1 MVEPQP
7 SKLVTWVRFPS
18 PAPPEKRLAL
28 FLRGNDAGRFF
39 ALLIFA
45 TEARIPLFPMPQ
57 SLTIKARRVYNSNI
71 CGLFH
76 RRFDEVKHMLKV
88 LKGMKDVLPAESA
101 RWRAL
106 EREMRKAALMAG
118 YREIRTPVLEHT
130 ELFARS
136 AGESSDV
143 VRKEM
148 YTFLDK
154 GDRSVT
160 LKPESTAGTVRAFL
174 ESGLYAQ
181 ALPLKMY
188 YVNAPHFRYE
198 APQSGRLREHH
209 QFGMECFG
217 AAEPSADAEL
227 IWLVVRLLD
236 SFGLKNLSVRINSI
250 GCPNCRP
257 AYQKAFRE
265 YLAARKDQLCRT
277 CQERMEINPM
287 RTLDCKE
294 EGCKLALADAP
305 VMLDHLC
312 DECRA
317 HFELL
322 KKYLDEAGIHYAVDP
337 RIVRGLDYY
346 TKTVFE
352 VITATP
358 NGELTVCG
366 GGRYD
371 GLVQELGGPAI
382 PAVGFGMG
390 IERVLM
396 LLDALEPG
404 ECRLQ
409 IEDETPQVFVACLNR
424 QLSLQAFSLLRRFR
438 EAGLRA
444 DMDHQA
450 RSLKAQFKYAD
461 KLGAKY
467 VVVLG
472 DDEIERGVV
481 KLRDMSTRE
490 EWEAP
495 LETAAEALRE
505 RM

>member
-1 MVEPQP
+1 
-7 SKLVTWVRFPS
+7 
-18 PAPPEKRLAL
+18 
-28 FLRGNDAGRFF
+28 
-39 ALLIFA
+39 
-45 TEARIPLFPMPQ
+45 
-57 SLTIKARRVYNSNI
+57 
-71 CGLFH
+71 
-76 RRFDEVKHMLKV
+76 MLKV

-322 KKYLDEAGIHYAVDP
+322 KQYLDEAGIHYAVDP

-409 IEDETPQVFVACLNR
+409 IEDETPQVFVARLNR

-467 VVVLG
+467 VAVLG

-505 RM
+505 RL

>member
-1 MVEPQP
+1 
-7 SKLVTWVRFPS
+7 
-18 PAPPEKRLAL
+18 
-28 FLRGNDAGRFF
+28 
-39 ALLIFA
+39 
-45 TEARIPLFPMPQ
+45 
-57 SLTIKARRVYNSNI
+57 
-71 CGLFH
+71 
-76 RRFDEVKHMLKV
+76 MLCKV

-106 EREMRKAALMAG
+106 EREMRKMALLNG
-118 YREIRTPVLEHT
+118 YREIRTPVVEHT

-148 YTFLDK
+148 YTFMDK
-154 GDRSVT
+154 GERSIT

-181 ALPLKMY
+181 ALPCKMY
-188 YVNAPHFRYE
+188 YINAPHFRYE

-217 AAEPSADAEL
+217 ASQPSADAEL
-227 IWLVVRLLD
+227 IVLVINLLS

-250 GCPNCRP
+250 GCLECRP
-257 AYQKAFRE
+257 TYQQNFRE
-265 YLAARKDQLCRT
+265 YLQGKKEQLCRT

-294 EGCKLALADAP
+294 KACKEALTDAP
-305 VMLDHLC
+305 EMLGHLC
-312 DECRA
+312 DECQE
-317 HFELL
+317 HFEQL
-322 KKYLDEAGIHYAVDP
+322 KKYLEAAGVKYTVDP

-352 VITATP
+352 IVTGTA

-371 GLVQELGGPAI
+371 KLVEEIGGPSI

-396 LLDALEPG
+396 LLDALEQDELLLEIEEEVP
-404 ECRLQ
+404 Q
-409 IEDETPQVFVACLNR
+409 IFVACLNKS
-424 QLSLQAFSLLRRFR
+424 LSLQAFGVTRSFR
-438 EAGLRA
+438 DAGIRA
-444 DMDHQA
+444 EMDHQG

-461 KLGAKY
+461 KLGAKFIAI
-467 VVVLG
+467 LA
-472 DDEIERGVV
+472 DDELARGVL
-481 KLRDMSTRE
+481 KLRDMATKE
-490 EWEAP
+490 EWEVP
-495 LETAAEALRE
+495 LDSAAEALKE
-505 RM
+505 RL

>member
-1 MVEPQP
+1 MLT
-7 SKLVTWVRFPS
+7 K
-18 PAPPEKRLAL
+18 
-28 FLRGNDAGRFF
+28 
-39 ALLIFA
+39 
-45 TEARIPLFPMPQ
+45 IP
-57 SLTIKARRVYNSNI
+57 
-71 CGLFH
+71 
-76 RRFDEVKHMLKV
+76 
-88 LKGMKDVLPAESA
+88 KGMKDVLPAESA
-101 RWRAL
+101 RWRAV
-106 EREMRKAALMAG
+106 ETEMRKAAKLAG

-181 ALPLKMY
+181 ALPMKLY
-188 YVNAPHFRYE
+188 YLNAPHFRYE

-217 AAEPSADAEL
+217 ASKPTADAEL
-227 IWLVVRLLD
+227 IVLVVNLLKRI
-236 SFGLKNLSVRINSI
+236 GLDNLSVRINSI
-250 GCPNCRP
+250 GCPACRP
-257 AYQKAFRE
+257 TYQKNFKA
-265 YLAARKDQLCRT
+265 YLDQKRDKLCKA
-277 CQERMEINPM
+277 CQERIDINPM

-294 EGCKLALADAP
+294 PGCKAELKDAP
-305 VMLDHLC
+305 VMLDSLC
-312 DECRA
+312 DECRE
-317 HFELL
+317 HFEQLQGYL
-322 KKYLDEAGIHYAVDP
+322 KAAGISYVVDP

-352 VITATP
+352 IVTATP

-371 GLVQELGGPAI
+371 GLVNELGGPAI

-396 LLDALEPG
+396 LLDEREENKLV
-404 ECRLQ
+404 
-409 IEDETPQVFVACLNR
+409 IEDETPEVFVACLN
-424 QLSLQAFSLLRRFR
+424 QALASNAFMLMESFR
-438 EAGLRA
+438 AGGLRA
-444 DMDHQA
+444 DMDHQG

-467 VVVLG
+467 MAILG
-472 DDEIERGVV
+472 DDEVAKGVV
-481 KLRDMSTRE
+481 KLRNMQTKE

-495 LETAAEALRE
+495 VNEAPSIMKE
-505 RM
+505 IIG

>member
-1 MVEPQP
+1 
-7 SKLVTWVRFPS
+7 
-18 PAPPEKRLAL
+18 
-28 FLRGNDAGRFF
+28 
-39 ALLIFA
+39 
-45 TEARIPLFPMPQ
+45 
-57 SLTIKARRVYNSNI
+57 
-71 CGLFH
+71 
-76 RRFDEVKHMLKV
+76 MLCKV

-106 EREMRKAALMAG
+106 EREMRKTALLNG
-118 YREIRTPVLEHT
+118 YREIRTPVVEHT

-154 GDRSVT
+154 GERSVT

-181 ALPLKMY
+181 TLPCKMY
-188 YVNAPHFRYE
+188 YINAPHFRYE

-217 AAEPSADAEL
+217 AAQPSADAEL
-227 IWLVVRLLD
+227 IVLVIQLLS

-250 GCPNCRP
+250 GCPECRP
-257 AYQKAFRE
+257 AYQQSFRE
-265 YLAARKDQLCRT
+265 YLTARKDKLCKA
-277 CQERMEINPM
+277 CQERAEINPM

-294 EGCKLALADAP
+294 KACKEALADAP
-305 VMLDHLC
+305 VMMDNLC
-312 DECRA
+312 DECRE

-322 KKYLDEAGIHYAVDP
+322 KQYLEQAGVKYTVDP

-352 VITATP
+352 IITETP

-371 GLVQELGGPAI
+371 KLVEEIGGPSI

-396 LLDALEPG
+396 LLDELGEG
-404 ECRLQ
+404 ECKLV
-409 IEDETPQVFVACLNR
+409 IEEETPEVFVACLNKS
-424 QLSLQAFSLLRRFR
+424 LSLQAFAMTQQFR
-438 EAGLRA
+438 AVGLRA
-444 DMDHQA
+444 EMDHQG

-461 KLGAKY
+461 KLGAKNIAI
-467 VVVLG
+467 LA
-472 DDEIERGVV
+472 DDELARGVV
-481 KLRDMSTRE
+481 KIRNMATRE

-495 LETAAEALRE
+495 LESAPAALKE
-505 RM
+505 RL

>member
-1 MVEPQP
+1 
-7 SKLVTWVRFPS
+7 
-18 PAPPEKRLAL
+18 
-28 FLRGNDAGRFF
+28 
-39 ALLIFA
+39 
-45 TEARIPLFPMPQ
+45 
-57 SLTIKARRVYNSNI
+57 
-71 CGLFH
+71 
-76 RRFDEVKHMLKV
+76 MLCKV
-88 LKGMKDVLPAESA
+88 LKGMKDVLPSESA

-106 EREMRKAALMAG
+106 EREMRKAALING
-118 YREIRTPVLEHT
+118 YREIRTPVVEHT

-154 GDRSVT
+154 GERSIT

-181 ALPLKMY
+181 ALPCKMY
-188 YVNAPHFRYE
+188 YLNAPHFRYE

-217 AAEPSADAEL
+217 AAQPSADAEL
-227 IWLVVRLLD
+227 IVLVINLLS

-257 AYQKAFRE
+257 AYQQNFRE
-265 YLAARKDQLCRT
+265 YLQGKKDQLCRT

-294 EGCKLALADAP
+294 KACKEALTDAP
-305 VMLDHLC
+305 EMLGHLC
-312 DECRA
+312 DECQE
-317 HFELL
+317 HFEQL
-322 KKYLDEAGIHYAVDP
+322 KKYLEAAGVKYTVDP

-352 VITATP
+352 IVTGTA

-371 GLVQELGGPAI
+371 KLVEEIGGPSI

-396 LLDALEPG
+396 LLDALEQDELLLEIEEEVP
-404 ECRLQ
+404 Q
-409 IEDETPQVFVACLNR
+409 IFVACLNKS
-424 QLSLQAFSLLRRFR
+424 LSLQAFGVTRSFR
-438 EAGLRA
+438 NAGIRA
-444 DMDHQA
+444 EMDHQG

-461 KLGAKY
+461 KLGAK
-467 VVVLG
+467 LIAILA
-472 DDEIERGVV
+472 DDELARGVL
-481 KLRDMSTRE
+481 KLRDMATKE
-490 EWEAP
+490 EWEVP
-495 LETAAEALRE
+495 LDSAAEALKE
-505 RM
+505 RL

>member
-1 MVEPQP
+1 M
-7 SKLVTWVRFPS
+7 
-18 PAPPEKRLAL
+18 
-28 FLRGNDAGRFF
+28 
-39 ALLIFA
+39 
-45 TEARIPLFPMPQ
+45 
-57 SLTIKARRVYNSNI
+57 LTNRP
-71 CGLFH
+71 
-76 RRFDEVKHMLKV
+76 
-88 LKGMKDVLPAESA
+88 KGMKDVLPQESA
-101 RWRAL
+101 RWRAV
-106 EREMRKAALMAG
+106 ENEMRKAALLAG

-148 YTFLDK
+148 YTFKDK

-181 ALPLKMY
+181 ALPMKMY

-217 AAEPSADAEL
+217 ASQPSVDAEL
-227 IWLVVRLLD
+227 IVLVVRLLERI
-236 SFGLKNLSVRINSI
+236 GLKNLSVRINSI
-250 GCPNCRP
+250 GCPSCRP
-257 AYQKAFRE
+257 TYQKNFRE
-265 YLAARKDQLCRT
+265 YLEQKRDKLCKA
-277 CQERMEINPM
+277 CQERIEINPM

-294 EGCKLALADAP
+294 DACKAELKDAP
-305 VMLDHLC
+305 EMLDNLC
-312 DECRA
+312 EECQE
-317 HFELL
+317 HFEKL
-322 KKYLDEAGIHYAVDP
+322 KKYLAAAGIRYTVDP

-352 VITATP
+352 IITDTP

-371 GLVQELGGPAI
+371 GLVEQVGGPAI

-396 LLDALEPG
+396 LLDELDKHN
-404 ECRLQ
+404 LH
-409 IEDETPQVFVACLNR
+409 IEDETPEVFVACLN
-424 QLSLQAFSLLRRFR
+424 QSLSENAFLLMQAFRNV
-438 EAGLRA
+438 GIRA
-444 DMDHQA
+444 DMDHQG

-467 VVVLG
+467 VAILG
-472 DDEIERGVV
+472 DDEVARGVV
-481 KLRDMSTRE
+481 KLRNMETRD
-490 EWEAP
+490 EWEIEQDKAP
-495 LETAAEALRE
+495 QDMVSRLG
-505 RM
+505 